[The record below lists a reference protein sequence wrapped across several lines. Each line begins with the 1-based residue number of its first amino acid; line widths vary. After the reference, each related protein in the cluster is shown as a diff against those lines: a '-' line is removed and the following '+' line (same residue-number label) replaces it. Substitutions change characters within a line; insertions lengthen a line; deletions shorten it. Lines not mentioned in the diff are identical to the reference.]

1 MPSTLISVRRDW
13 PAEQRQSLIDAVHSA
28 LVEGLQIPPADRC
41 LRLQRFEPADFA
53 VADGAGGEFFTLVEV
68 DLFPG
73 RTLAAKRACYQAM
86 VRKLGALGIPATDVR
101 IVLREIPPDN
111 WGLRGGIP
119 GSELG
124 KRTPLQV

>member
-1 MPSTLISVRRDW
+1 MPSTLISVRREW
-13 PAEQRQSLIDAVHSA
+13 PAEQRRQLIDAVHAA

-53 VADGAGGEFFTLVEV
+53 VADGAGECFTLVEV

-86 VRKLGALGIPATDVR
+86 VRKLGALGIPAADVR

-124 KRTPLQV
+124 RKVPVQV